1 MKKDI
6 KNLTLKELEGF
17 FLSLNEPKYR
27 AKEAFEAIYC
37 EKKEN
42 FDDITTLSKDLR
54 KKLDD
59 IFYITCFKEISR
71 KDSKDD
77 STKFLFE
84 LKDGK
89 LIESVIIRNKN
100 KQGKKWQTAC
110 LSTQVGCPLG
120 CKFCA
125 TGQMGLLRN
134 LEAGEI
140 VEQFLQLEKKEPISN
155 IVFMGMGEP
164 LLNYENFKKAVEIL
178 SDENGRAMGRRR
190 MTCSTAGIIPMIYKL
205 TDEIPSIN
213 LAISLHSAIQEK
225 RNQLMPGLKNMP
237 ISELK
242 KALIYYTNKTG
253 NTVTIEYL
261 LINGTNDSETDAK
274 KLIDFLNGIK
284 FVKVNLIH
292 YNKVPFA
299 KFEESKKE
307 LTFERILLQAGI
319 RATIRLSKGTDVSA
333 ACGQLATTNQ

>member
-1 MKKDI
+1 
-6 KNLTLKELEGF
+6 
-17 FLSLNEPKYR
+17 
-27 AKEAFEAIYC
+27 
-37 EKKEN
+37 
-42 FDDITTLSKDLR
+42 
-54 KKLDD
+54 
-59 IFYITCFKEISR
+59 
-71 KDSKDD
+71 
-77 STKFLFE
+77 
-84 LKDGK
+84 
-89 LIESVIIRNKN
+89 
-100 KQGKKWQTAC
+100 
-110 LSTQVGCPLG
+110 
-120 CKFCA
+120 
-125 TGQMGLLRN
+125 
-134 LEAGEI
+134 
-140 VEQFLQLEKKEPISN
+140 
-155 IVFMGMGEP
+155 
-164 LLNYENFKKAVEIL
+164 
-178 SDENGRAMGRRR
+178 MGRRR

-237 ISELK
+237 LSELK

-253 NTVTIEYL
+253 NTITIEYL
-261 LINGTNDSETDAK
+261 LINVINDSETDAK

>member
-100 KQGKKWQTAC
+100 KQGKK
-110 LSTQVGCPLG
+110 
-120 CKFCA
+120 
-125 TGQMGLLRN
+125 
-134 LEAGEI
+134 
-140 VEQFLQLEKKEPISN
+140 
-155 IVFMGMGEP
+155 
-164 LLNYENFKKAVEIL
+164 
-178 SDENGRAMGRRR
+178 
-190 MTCSTAGIIPMIYKL
+190 
-205 TDEIPSIN
+205 
-213 LAISLHSAIQEK
+213 
-225 RNQLMPGLKNMP
+225 
-237 ISELK
+237 
-242 KALIYYTNKTG
+242 
-253 NTVTIEYL
+253 
-261 LINGTNDSETDAK
+261 
-274 KLIDFLNGIK
+274 
-284 FVKVNLIH
+284 
-292 YNKVPFA
+292 
-299 KFEESKKE
+299 
-307 LTFERILLQAGI
+307 
-319 RATIRLSKGTDVSA
+319 
-333 ACGQLATTNQ
+333 